1 MVAIVFGVSVAL
13 AALGTVGEVSA
24 TGPTLVA
31 ERPSAPPTV
40 EANVPIPRT
49 ASPADSVVAPA
60 SQPTAPIVD
69 LRGGRLDALP
79 ASLSDG
85 TRTPTSGPAATGAG
99 SDSGSSGGGVRWRPL
114 LRDSLVFLT
123 VQHAFR
129 ATFEDGTWDET
140 TKGIFWDDYFASVK
154 TLCCWDDGDNKST
167 NYLFH
172 PMMGSTSTFIFAN
185 NHGDSEVARPGE
197 ALYWSAKGKALA
209 YTFVYS
215 AYFEI
220 GPVLSESAIGN
231 VGLKP
236 GQQTFV
242 DFVTTPVIGLGWSIG
257 EDVLRVHLIEKVNRK
272 SRPWG
277 IALALML
284 NPTRSVANVM
294 SGKAPW
300 SAPIGLTRRR

>member
-1 MVAIVFGVSVAL
+1 LVAIVFGVSMAL
-13 AALGTVGEVSA
+13 AALGTVGETAVSA
-24 TGPTLVA
+24 PTTVVEGPSAPLAGGTGEVIEPPASPAGPLATVSPPTVAVLDLGSVRFEALPALQSGGTSTSLTGPTA
-31 ERPSAPPTV
+31 SGAPM
-40 EANVPIPRT
+40 
-49 ASPADSVVAPA
+49 
-60 SQPTAPIVD
+60 
-69 LRGGRLDALP
+69 DAT
-79 ASLSDG
+79 
-85 TRTPTSGPAATGAG
+85 TR
-99 SDSGSSGGGVRWRPL
+99 GGGVRWRPL
-114 LRDSLVFLT
+114 IRDSLVFLT

-140 TKGIFWDDYFASVK
+140 TEGVFWDDYFASVK
-154 TLCCWDDGDNKST
+154 TLCCWDDGDKKST
-167 NYLFH
+167 NYFFH
-172 PMMGSTSTFIFAN
+172 PLMGSTTTFVFAN
-185 NHGDSEVARPGE
+185 NHGDAEVARPGGP
-197 ALYWSAKGKALA
+197 LYWSAKGKALA
-209 YTFVYS
+209 YSFVYS

-242 DFVTTPVIGLGWSIG
+242 DFVITPVFGLGWSIG

-277 IALALML
+277 IALALLL

-300 SAPIGLTRRR
+300 SAPIGLTGPR